1 MSSKTTGLRT
11 GGQPRFQYKAE
22 LICAALL
29 LLLGFNL
36 ITAIRRK
43 SLTNDEFYNI
53 PAGYYNL
60 AARDFGLNNVHPPL
74 VRMIS
79 AVPLLPLHL
88 QMPPGQPSENAIVGG
103 HETFT
108 AFWFA
113 NLDRLELI
121 AFWSRVP
128 MIALTLLLG
137 VVIFVFARRL
147 FGPRAAVLAVLLF
160 SLEPTVLAHGR
171 IVQTDVPAA
180 LAYVFFCFVLY
191 RFTSE
196 PTMRRAIIVGLACG
210 LALLTKS
217 SLIVTVP
224 IFALTVLVLLWAPSQ
239 SVKRA
244 ALLAQIGVATLA
256 MVLIINASYF
266 FQRAGLE
273 PTDAR
278 WIAAESP
285 ARYQL
290 IIAGLDL
297 LSKIVPPYFLFVFY
311 VVSVINHRG
320 WPTSL
325 LGMYSQTGWWYYFPV
340 AFALKTT
347 LPFLLVSI
355 GSLGWGTWQLLAKR
369 KLDFLWLLGPL
380 VIYAAL
386 TMSSNINIG
395 IRHFLPVF
403 PFLFILGGAFLDRLL
418 KLHRKMGLAAVF
430 LLVSLMTIETVRAYP
445 DYMSYMNQLAWQH
458 PRWYYLSD
466 SNVEWGDDVRELALY
481 LRAHGETKVTA
492 ALLGGWLTLRAY
504 GVEYIDALEP
514 ANTKPETRYIAIGA
528 SYLNGATVPGN
539 LKSSDGTPLTEQARH
554 DFFAAYRGRTPEA
567 VFGNS
572 IYLFRTGESGQSSAA
587 PATSAR
593 QTEP

>member
-1 MSSKTTGLRT
+1 MTSIKSSSTTSTSKGRRVLLRH
-11 GGQPRFQYKAE
+11 KAE
-22 LICAALL
+22 IICGVLL
-29 LLLGFNL
+29 LLMGLNL

-60 AARDFGLNNVHPPL
+60 AARDFGINNVHPPL
-74 VRMIS
+74 IRMIS
-79 AVPLLPLHL
+79 AAPLLPLHL
-88 QMPPGQPSENAIVGG
+88 QMPPRQPSENAILGG
-103 HETFT
+103 HQTFT

-113 NLDRLELI
+113 NLGRLEEI

-137 VVIFVFARRL
+137 IVIFVFARRL
-147 FGPRAAVLAVLLF
+147 FGPRAGILSVLLF
-160 SLEPTVLAHGR
+160 SFEPTVLAHGR

-180 LAYVFFCFVLY
+180 LAYVFFCFMLY

-224 IFALTVLVLLWAPSQ
+224 IFALTALVLLWRAPRQ
-239 SVKRA
+239 SGKRA
-244 ALLAQIGVATLA
+244 ALLVQIGVATLA
-256 MVLIINASYF
+256 MLLLINAAYF

-273 PTDAR
+273 ATDAR

-285 ARYQL
+285 TRFQQ
-290 IIAGLDL
+290 IMAGLGV

-311 VVSVINHRG
+311 VVSVINHQG

-325 LGMYSQTGWWYYFPV
+325 LGMYGQTGWWYYFPV

-355 GSLGWGTWQLLAKR
+355 GSLGWGTWQLFAK
-369 KLDFLWLLGPL
+369 KKIDFLWLLGPL
-380 VIYAAL
+380 FIYATL

-418 KLHRKMGLAAVF
+418 KLYHSKIGFAAVI
-430 LLVSLMTIETVRAYP
+430 LMLCLMSIETVRAYP
-445 DYMSYMNQLAWQH
+445 DYVSYMNQLAWQH

-466 SNVEWGDDVRELALY
+466 SNVEWGDDVRELAEY
-481 LRAHGETKVTA
+481 LRARGETKVTA

-514 ANTKPETRYIAIGA
+514 SNGKPETRYIAIGA

-539 LKSSDGTPLTEQARH
+539 LKNKDGAPLTEQARH
-554 DFFAAYRGRTPEA
+554 DFFAAYRGRAPEA

-572 IYLFRTGESGQSSAA
+572 IYLFRTGK
-587 PATSAR
+587 
-593 QTEP
+593 